1 MFVYLQSNL
10 CGGGEL
16 HPSLLPVVAKIYD
29 LTYLLNHNIGEELLN
44 SPRGQLQSLSLF
56 QS

>member
-1 MFVYLQSNL
+1 MSACLQSNL

-16 HPSLLPVVAKIYD
+16 HPSFLPVVAKIYN

-44 SPRGQLQSLSLF
+44 SPRGQLQLLSLF